1 MTDDI
6 PRPFCVRFAS
16 LRDTRDDSIKIVW
29 FRPITPELMRLD
41 EPSIDQLRELHAA
54 GLLHG
59 PFATKDEAKRDM
71 METLLGPDCEVFDG
85 GTTALGPPQH

>member
-1 MTDDI
+1 MTVEI

-16 LRDTRDDSIKIVW
+16 LRDARDDSVQIVW
-29 FRPITPELMRLD
+29 FQSPLEMTCLD
-41 EPSIDQLRELHAA
+41 EPSFEQLKDLYEA

-71 METLLGPDCEVFDG
+71 METLLGPDCEVFD
-85 GTTALGPPQH
+85 AARQC